1 MNQRPG
7 CARAQP
13 LAGPER
19 SGRGPV
25 KGRPDRAERSEP
37 RSGALDGGCGAKL
50 RRFAGVIRRGG
61 SGGGEAGHLLLGVR
75 LLGLLAPGDGQRHR
89 LRGEVAALD
98 QPFVVLL

>member
-1 MNQRPG
+1 LNRRG

-13 LAGPER
+13 VAARKR

-37 RSGALDGGCGAKL
+37 RSGPLTGCGAKL

-61 SGGGEAGHLLLGVR
+61 SGGKTGRLLLVLR
-75 LLGLLAPGDGQRHR
+75 LLGLLAPGEGQRHR
-89 LRGEVAALD
+89 LHREVAALD
-98 QPFVVLL
+98 EPFVVLL